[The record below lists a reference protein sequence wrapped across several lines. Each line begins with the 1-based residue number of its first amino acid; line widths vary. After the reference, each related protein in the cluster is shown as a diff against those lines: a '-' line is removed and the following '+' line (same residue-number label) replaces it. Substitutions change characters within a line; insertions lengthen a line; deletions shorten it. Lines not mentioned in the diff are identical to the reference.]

1 MRARIVSVA
10 VGLWLCAASSFAQQ
24 GTGAIG
30 GKVADQGGGVLP
42 GVTIVITNE
51 DTGINREV
59 ITGVDG
65 SYNFSQVHPGP
76 YRVSAKLE
84 GFKTL
89 ERRGV
94 SVGEVLEH
102 VALASHR
109 HSLRWVSHPSDAQTL
124 SVPALSLLSACWH
137 GAHELRRTR
146 NLGGPP
152 GTVSIL
158 RDSPHLQS
166 R

>member
-1 MRARIVSVA
+1 MA
-10 VGLWLCAASSFAQQ
+10 VRGVVVAQQ
-24 GTGAIG
+24 GTASIG

-59 ITGVDG
+59 MTGVDG
-65 SYNFSQVHPGP
+65 SYFASQVNPGR

-89 ERRGV
+89 ERRGI
-94 SVGEVLEH
+94 SLEVGRT
-102 VALASHR
+102 SHSR
-109 HSLRWVSHPSDAQTL
+109 FDAR
-124 SVPALSLLSACWH
+124 S
-137 GAHELRRTR
+137 RRAR
-146 NLGGPP
+146 GD
-152 GTVSIL
+152 
-158 RDSPHLQS
+158 RDRDLVGC

>member
-10 VGLWLCAASSFAQQ
+10 VGLWLCAAPLFAQQ

-65 SYNFSQVHPGP
+65 SYNLSQVHPGP

-89 ERRGV
+89 ERRNV
-94 SVGEVLEH
+94 SVEVGRT
-102 VALASHR
+102 V
-109 HSLRWVSHPSDAQTL
+109 TL
-124 SVPALSLLSACWH
+124 DCRSKWA
-137 GAHELRRTR
+137 G
-146 NLGGPP
+146 
-152 GTVSIL
+152 
-158 RDSPHLQS
+158 S
-166 R
+166 RKP